1 MYQIVTEIRVNGKR
15 EMDSIF
21 PKIYVRKRAA
31 ERNAKGSSFTSV
43 ASDGRTIET
52 KCYVRGLLRPVTKE
66 EAKDAYCKC
75 KRIWIDGKYGHV
87 QLTPSGHYGSHAP
100 AWELFYRS
108 VEQSGGYYYEGNYYI
123 EED

>member
-1 MYQIVTEIRVNGKR
+1 MYQVVTEIRVDGKR
-15 EMDSIF
+15 EMDMVHA
-21 PKIYVRKRAA
+21 KIYSGKGWAKRCA
-31 ERNAKGSSFTSV
+31 EEWTLTHKTCDDHVMEKKS
-43 ASDGRTIET
+43 
-52 KCYVRGLLRPVTKE
+52 YVRGLLHPVSKE

-87 QLTPSGHYGSHAP
+87 QLTPSGHYGSYAP